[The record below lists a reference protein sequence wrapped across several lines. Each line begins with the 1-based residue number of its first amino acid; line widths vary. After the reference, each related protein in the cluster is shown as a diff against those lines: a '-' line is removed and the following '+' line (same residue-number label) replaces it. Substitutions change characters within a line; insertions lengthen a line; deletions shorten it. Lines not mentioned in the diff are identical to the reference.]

1 MMKSGVLWNEVVTET
16 HAAHF
21 PDVELTHMLA
31 DAGGM
36 QLVRAPKQFDVIV
49 TDNLFGD
56 MLSDVAAMLTGSL
69 GMLPSASLGA
79 PDPKTGRRKAL
90 YEPVHGS
97 APDIAGKGLANP
109 IACILSFAMALR
121 YSFDAGD
128 EAARLEA
135 AVETV
140 LADGLRTADL
150 ARPRRRRTGLHL
162 RDGRRDR
169 RGARR
174 VIPPAWAD
182 ALAPAAADIAAVEA
196 RVAAA
201 RAAGRPIAPAEADV
215 WRALALTPPEDVR
228 VVLLGQDPYPTPG
241 HADGLAFSVRPGVAP
256 LPRSLAQRLPR
267 ARGRPRAAAAAERQP
282 RPLGAAGRAPAQRR
296 ADRRGGCRQRAR
308 PLGLDR
314 GDRRDHRRGQR
325 PARALG
331 LPALGPPGPG
341 QGRPHRPAPHRP
353 RRRAPLAA
361 GARRLLRRAPL
372 LPRQRGARGGR
383 TRRGRLAD
391 STSTHGHALRASVLK
406 HGARRSRPPGTLAQP
421 ALSTTP
427 SADRRTPALRSRSR
441 PTA

>member
-1 MMKSGVLWNEVVTET
+1 
-16 HAAHF
+16 
-21 PDVELTHMLA
+21 
-31 DAGGM
+31 
-36 QLVRAPKQFDVIV
+36 
-49 TDNLFGD
+49 

-97 APDIAGKGLANP
+97 APDIAGKGIANP

-150 ARPRRRRTGLHL
+150 ARPGRRRTGLDL
-162 RDGRRDR
+162 GDGRRGR

-174 VIPPAWAD
+174 VIPAAWAE

-201 RAAGRPIAPAEADV
+201 RAAGRAIAPAEADV
-215 WRALALTPPEDVR
+215 WRALALTPPEAVR

-241 HADGLAFSVRPGVAP
+241 HADGLAFSVRPASRRCRARSPTSSASSSDDLGLPA
-256 LPRSLAQRLPR
+256 PRSGSLEAW
-267 ARGRPRAAAAAERQP
+267 ARQGVLLLNAALTVEE
-282 RPLGAAGRAPAQRR
+282 GAANAH
-296 ADRRGGCRQRAR
+296 AR
-308 PLGLDR
+308 WGWTAVTDA
-314 GDRRDHRRGQR
+314 DHRRGQR
-325 PARALG
+325 PARAHG
-331 LPALGPPGPG
+331 VPALGPAGAG

-361 GARRLLRRAPL
+361 GARRLLRRASL

-383 TRRGRLAD
+383 ARRGRLA
-391 STSTHGHALRASVLK
+391 
-406 HGARRSRPPGTLAQP
+406 ARPVIDLG
-421 ALSTTP
+421 
-427 SADRRTPALRSRSR
+427 
-441 PTA
+441 